1 MSAPHLQL
9 TPKQH
14 EQLARALAT
23 AHQIHSMVT
32 GGALG
37 DPNLGHDPM
46 ALAGIL
52 DMPIY
57 VKGGA
62 HGGGWWSDLGSTL
75 KKGVK
80 ELQSSSVV
88 RNLEKQAVSKGA
100 AALRGVA
107 EGALDDVAP
116 EFAPLIDRGL
126 SYVQKRGTNY
136 LDDAI
141 DKSGSGHCC
150 KNAMCSGGGAR
161 YAMHTVAGSGGV
173 RKAGVVHGGMME
185 PAGGMMRPAGV
196 RVP

>member
-1 MSAPHLQL
+1 
-9 TPKQH
+9 
-14 EQLARALAT
+14 
-23 AHQIHSMVT
+23 MVT

-80 ELQSSSVV
+80 EIQSSDTV
-88 RNLEKQAVSKGA
+88 RALEKQVASKGV

-126 SYVQKRGTNY
+126 SYAQKRVPHTWTTR
-136 LDDAI
+136 LTSLVAAI
-141 DKSGSGHCC
+141 AARTQCAAAVGH
-150 KNAMCSGGGAR
+150 AMPCTRLQGA
-161 YAMHTVAGSGGV
+161 AACAKLESFTA
-173 RKAGVVHGGMME
+173 A
-185 PAGGMMRPAGV
+185 
-196 RVP
+196 